1 VTRARALRVAAL
13 LLAAAAAVAALLL
26 LPTSRWLLALTSW
39 IHGAGVMGALVYGL
53 AYVVATV
60 LALPGTI
67 LTLGAGF
74 AYGPF
79 YGTLLVSPASVVGA
93 TLAFVLGRSLARGW
107 IERRLSRYPRFA
119 AVDRAVGVDGFKIVL
134 LLRLSP
140 VFPFN
145 FLNYALGLTRVT
157 LRDYVVA
164 SAIGML
170 PGTVMYVYLGSL
182 VTNAAEL
189 ASGRRPQAG
198 PWGQVLFW
206 GGLLATVLVTVLL
219 TRLTRQA
226 LDRALAQ
233 EGSP

>member
-1 VTRARALRVAAL
+1 MTRARALRVAAL

>member
-1 VTRARALRVAAL
+1 VAAL